1 MRSWNETA
9 IYLSTISSNMIKHM
23 VLGDMQQI
31 IWSDH
36 SGGFTVA
43 NEYLCHTNDHWY
55 VRLL

>member
-1 MRSWNETA
+1 
-9 IYLSTISSNMIKHM
+9 MIKHM